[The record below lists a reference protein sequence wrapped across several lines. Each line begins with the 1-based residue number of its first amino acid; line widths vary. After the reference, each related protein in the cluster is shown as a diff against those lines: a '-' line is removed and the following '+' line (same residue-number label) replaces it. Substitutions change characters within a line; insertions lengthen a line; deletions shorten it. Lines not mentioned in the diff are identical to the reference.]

1 MIPWYEHA
9 FGREYLTLY
18 PHRDDAEAE
27 RDVRS
32 IIDLIAPD
40 KDEPLLDL
48 GCGAGRHLV
57 ALHRSGFTQLVGIDL
72 SADLLAVARERLDEI
87 GADGVQ
93 LVRSDMRA
101 IPYVARFATVVSLF
115 TSFGYFT
122 DTGDDG
128 RVLSGVNRALKSGG
142 TFLID
147 TLNRDR
153 VIANLVPREDKTLQ
167 DRVLH
172 INRRLSADHT
182 RVEKETRV
190 IDEAGT
196 EHVFRESVRMY
207 TAIELEKMLRES
219 GFEEVREYGSL
230 RGESHRADSERLV
243 IVAKKGTPT
252 DLV

>member
-1 MIPWYEHA
+1 MTAWYEHA
-9 FGREYLTLY
+9 FGREYLALY
-18 PHRDDAEAE
+18 QHRDDTEAE

-32 IIDLIAPD
+32 IIDLISPN

-48 GCGAGRHLV
+48 GCGAGRHLA

-72 SADLLAVARERLDEI
+72 SEDLLAVARERLDEAD
-87 GADGVQ
+87 ADGVE
-93 LVRSDMRA
+93 LVRCDMRA

-122 DTGDDG
+122 DTGDDLA
-128 RVLSGVNRALKSGG
+128 VLMGVNRALKNGG

-147 TLNRDR
+147 TLNRDH
-153 VIANLVPREDKTLQ
+153 VIANLVPQEEKTLQ

-172 INRRLSADHT
+172 IKRRLSVDGK

-190 IDEAGT
+190 IEKDGAERS
-196 EHVFRESVRMY
+196 FRESVRMY

-219 GFEEVREYGSL
+219 GFEEVRAYGSL
-230 RGESHRADSERLV
+230 SGDPYRAESNRLV
-243 IVAKKGTPT
+243 LVAKKGTPT
-252 DLV
+252 HLV